1 MAKASERDEAIR
13 FVTREA
19 RRAWDQVAPGLR
31 RRGLLTAR
39 NALGLTFLCQQVAQY
54 RLLLEAR
61 RQWPKDRDIPVALE
75 QARRRTRESAADFSL
90 IPMARV
96 RVGALTP
103 SGEDVELLK
112 IFGRP
117 AA

>member
-1 MAKASERDEAIR
+1 MTKSSETAAIR

-19 RRAWDQVAPGLR
+19 HRAWDRVAPGLR

-39 NALGLTFLCQQVAQY
+39 NALGLTFLCQQFAQY
-54 RLLLEAR
+54 RLLLTAR

-75 QARRRTRESAADFSL
+75 QARLRTRGSAADFSL
-90 IPMARV
+90 ISMARI
-96 RVGALTP
+96 RLGALTP
-103 SGEDVELLK
+103 AGEDVELLK